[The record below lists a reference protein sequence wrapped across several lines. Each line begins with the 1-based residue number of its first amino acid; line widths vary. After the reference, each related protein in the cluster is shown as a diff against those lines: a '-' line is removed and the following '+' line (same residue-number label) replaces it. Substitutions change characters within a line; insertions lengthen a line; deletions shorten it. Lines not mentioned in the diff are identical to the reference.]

1 MYRFYLNVV
10 KSYKCLQWIIC
21 CWCKLFFL
29 TEEQELASE
38 PRPWLHFISVWDFCD
53 RLPIA
58 ELFCWEED
66 LCKFRRNAPKISL
79 SCHSV
84 SFKTS
89 WEQSALKAVQ
99 LLLKGQDNNES
110 NEGVFFP
117 LCSFPAW
124 HSAGI
129 LKHFGS
135 HLCAIDYFTPRDNE
149 SLQRTLR
156 RNTCFQEI
164 NTLFGFQAHGKI
176 LIGETAILQK
186 VPLHSCAHVRSNVGA
201 HARTKPKLRE
211 RRCAFVTTQWWIAET
226 HLLTALRWK
235 NSWIH

>member
-10 KSYKCLQWIIC
+10 KSYKYLQWIIC
-21 CWCKLFFL
+21 CRCKLFFFP

-66 LCKFRRNAPKISL
+66 LCKFRRNASKISL
-79 SCHSV
+79 FCHSV
-84 SFKTS
+84 GSFKTL

-110 NEGVFFP
+110 NEVFFP

-164 NTLFGFQAHGKI
+164 NTLFGFRTPGKI
-176 LIGETAILQK
+176 LIGET
-186 VPLHSCAHVRSNVGA
+186 VPFCKRYLCMCAHMWD
-201 HARTKPKLRE
+201 
-211 RRCAFVTTQWWIAET
+211 QM
-226 HLLTALRWK
+226 
-235 NSWIH
+235 